1 MVTRLQSLGL
11 ASSNY
16 LKIRFWSENMKIFN
30 IPEMTTRANILV
42 LSLIMFL
49 FPIYS
54 WAGYQIVDREGKV
67 LNKDPEEPIEIS
79 STDKKV
85 IFNGRGG
92 DKVFEVEWDATNKKL
107 IVKGEHVYLQIYND
121 GKVERLT
128 TIQQGEQSQIPITV
142 EPVIPIIPK
151 QKNPPQTAPRTQPTA
166 PAK

>member
-1 MVTRLQSLGL
+1 MRLL
-11 ASSNY
+11 
-16 LKIRFWSENMKIFN
+16 N

-67 LNKDPEEPIEIS
+67 LNKDSEDPFEIS

-85 IFNGRGG
+85 VFNGRGG
-92 DKVFEVEWDATNKKL
+92 VKVFEVEWDAASKKL
-107 IVKGEHVYLQIYND
+107 IVKGEHVYLQIYNN
-121 GKVERLT
+121 GKIERLT
-128 TIQQGEQSQIPITV
+128 TVQQGEQSQIPIAV
-142 EPVIPIIPK
+142 QPVIPIMPR
-151 QKNPPQTAPRTQPTA
+151 QKNPPQSAPQTQPTA